1 LRADHPRLAELR
13 ARYAAHPIG
22 RGHSAWTDQYLAREV
37 RLPYFRGDNAY
48 IWQTRAIAGESPLDP
63 AVKYLLTSHYCQDI
77 DALGCWSRLDEDGQF
92 GVLTFPFKRRR
103 VSRDLL
109 DSILELNFLERHIG
123 ISRMAAPTVLDI
135 GAGYG
140 RLGHRLAQALPQLR
154 YALCTDGVAMST
166 FLCEYY
172 LRFRGVTDRVRAIP
186 LDEIE
191 ETLRV
196 TPIDIVTNI
205 ESFSEC
211 TIRTI
216 DWWIDLIA
224 TAGVTYLLVQ
234 PNYRDALE
242 SLELDGSKLD
252 FRPVIESHGFDLV
265 ASESIYRPGDDMSKF
280 GLYPDRAH
288 VLFRNRNA
296 TRR

>member
-123 ISRMAAPTVLDI
+123 ISRMAA
-135 GAGYG
+135 
-140 RLGHRLAQALPQLR
+140 
-154 YALCTDGVAMST
+154 AMST